1 MNTRHRIHSDGLMQ
15 AGLFS
20 LILVFFF
27 IVDHTSAAEPVTAD
41 ETDLIQINIEG
52 TRPELT
58 VGMGLGISAE
68 ITNHLELLIVM
79 DDIIRDMLSDGYDG
93 FVVILRE
100 TEVEPDSDSL
110 GTRNG
115 KPFTLRQ
122 LRFGWF
128 HAGQVSRS
136 RCLASGCWFIT
147 RRQIRPELLQKALLT
162 QLLNV

>member
-115 KPFTLRQ
+115 KPFTLRHFD
-122 LRFGWF
+122 LDGSMPGR
-128 HAGQVSRS
+128 
-136 RCLASGCWFIT
+136 
-147 RRQIRPELLQKALLT
+147 
-162 QLLNV
+162 